1 MTDQPHGQPGILRR
15 IAGKISGVGLVL
27 GALFMAASLTPSLI
41 PRSEIVQG
49 VLAGMCFA
57 AGYGLAVLVRWI
69 WVTLDLPLIGRRTG
83 RYLLGASAGVA
94 ALIVGS
100 FLWRATD
107 WQNSIRAPM
116 GMELAPPELP
126 LMIGAMALVVA
137 TVLLTLGKLAAL
149 FVRRLIGRI
158 ARVVPRR
165 AAHLLG
171 LIIGGVLLWSLANGV
186 LFSGFIRTADTSAR
200 ALDAVIPPD
209 SLPPADPLRT
219 GSAASLIAWSDLGRE
234 GRNYIATTPRAQEI
248 AAVAGGAAMEPLRAY
263 VGLNAADTAE
273 DRAALAVAELV
284 RIGGFGRSI
293 LVVAMPTGTG
303 WLDPAATTTLEYLHR
318 GDVATV
324 AIQYSY
330 LQSWISLLVQPE
342 QAAEAGRALFGAV
355 HRRWQQLPEETR
367 PRLYL
372 YGLSLGAHTSQQSL
386 RLHEML
392 DQPIDG
398 ALWVGPP
405 FVSQLWQT
413 LTAERDPGSP
423 AWLPHLT
430 TGEVVRFTDGRQSV
444 HDGGP
449 WGEVRIVFLQYGSD
463 PIVFFRSD
471 SAIRPPEWLA
481 SPRAPE
487 VSPDLR
493 WYPIIT
499 QLQLAFD
506 MAIALEV
513 PIGHGHVYAHVDH
526 IDPWLAITDPP
537 GWTPERL
544 QALRDHFLARQ
555 QAVTTQPGSS
565 G

>member
-1 MTDQPHGQPGILRR
+1 MTAAMLTLLDWLDRR
-15 IAGKISGVGLVL
+15 TSGVGLVT
-27 GALFMAASLTPSLI
+27 GALFVAGSLTPSLI
-41 PRSEIVQG
+41 PRSPQIQG
-49 VLAGMCFA
+49 ILAGFCFA
-57 AGYGLAVLVRWI
+57 AGYGVAVLAGALWRYLQLPRMTDRQARLLVPAMGAVALVIVTVFLLRSAEWQNDIRAAMTLPPAEGVAPFVVAGLGTAVASVLLILGKLLVALGRYVSARIAQVLPRRQARVLGVLLTILVTYQVFSGVLVRNVVSSI
-69 WVTLDLPLIGRRTG
+69 DQ
-83 RYLLGASAGVA
+83 SA
-94 ALIVGS
+94 
-100 FLWRATD
+100 
-107 WQNSIRAPM
+107 Q
-116 GMELAPPELP
+116 
-126 LMIGAMALVVA
+126 
-137 TVLLTLGKLAAL
+137 
-149 FVRRLIGRI
+149 
-158 ARVVPRR
+158 
-165 AAHLLG
+165 
-171 LIIGGVLLWSLANGV
+171 
-186 LFSGFIRTADTSAR
+186 
-200 ALDAVIPPD
+200 ALDDLIPAEQIAPD
-209 SLPPADPLRT
+209 QPWQT
-219 GSAASLIAWSDLGRE
+219 GSAESLVAWQDLGRE
-234 GRNYIATTPRAQEI
+234 GRNFVATTPDPQAI
-248 AAVAGGAAMEPLRAY
+248 ARVTGQPARQPLRVY
-263 VGLNAADTAE
+263 VGLNAADTLTA
-273 DRAALAVAELV
+273 RADLAVRELE
-284 RIGGFGRSI
+284 RAGGFDRST

-303 WLDPAATTTLEYLHR
+303 WMDPAAIEPLEHLNH

-324 AIQYSY
+324 ALQYSY

-372 YGLSLGAHTSQQSL
+372 YGLSLGAHSSQQSL

-471 SAIRPPEWLA
+471 SAIRPPDWLA

>member
-1 MTDQPHGQPGILRR
+1 MTAAMLTLLDWLDRR
-15 IAGKISGVGLVL
+15 TSGVGLVT
-27 GALFMAASLTPSLI
+27 GALFVAGSLTPSLI
-41 PRSEIVQG
+41 PRSPQIQG
-49 VLAGMCFA
+49 ILAGFCFA
-57 AGYGLAVLVRWI
+57 AGYGVAVLAGALWRYLQMPRMTDRQARLLVPAMGAVALVIVTVFLLRSAEWQNDIRAAMTLPPAEGVAPFVVAGLGTAVASVLLILGKLLVALGRYVSARIAQVLPRRQARVLGVLLTILVTYQVFSGVLVRNVVSSI
-69 WVTLDLPLIGRRTG
+69 DQ
-83 RYLLGASAGVA
+83 SA
-94 ALIVGS
+94 
-100 FLWRATD
+100 
-107 WQNSIRAPM
+107 Q
-116 GMELAPPELP
+116 
-126 LMIGAMALVVA
+126 
-137 TVLLTLGKLAAL
+137 
-149 FVRRLIGRI
+149 
-158 ARVVPRR
+158 
-165 AAHLLG
+165 
-171 LIIGGVLLWSLANGV
+171 
-186 LFSGFIRTADTSAR
+186 
-200 ALDAVIPPD
+200 ALDDLIPAEQIAPD
-209 SLPPADPLRT
+209 QPWQT
-219 GSAASLIAWSDLGRE
+219 GSAESLVAWQDLGRE
-234 GRNYIATTPRAQEI
+234 GRNFVATTPDPQAI
-248 AAVAGGAAMEPLRAY
+248 AHVTGQPARQPLRVY
-263 VGLNAADTAE
+263 VGLNAADTLTA
-273 DRAALAVAELV
+273 RADLAVRELE
-284 RIGGFGRSI
+284 RAGGFDRST

-303 WLDPAATTTLEYLHR
+303 WMDPAAIEPLEHLNH

-324 AIQYSY
+324 ALQYSY

-372 YGLSLGAHTSQQSL
+372 YGLSLGAHSSQQSL

>member
-1 MTDQPHGQPGILRR
+1 MTAAMLTFLDWLDRR
-15 IAGKISGVGLVL
+15 TSGVGLVT
-27 GALFMAASLTPSLI
+27 GALFVAGSLTPSLI
-41 PRSEIVQG
+41 PRSPQIQG
-49 VLAGMCFA
+49 ILAGFSFA
-57 AGYGLAVLVRWI
+57 AGYGVAVLAGALWRYLQLPRMTDRQARLLVPAMGAVALVIVTVFLLRSAEWQNDIRAAMTLPPAEGVAPFVVAGLGTAVASVLLILGKLLVALGRYVSARIAQVLPRRQARVLGVLLTILVTYQVFSGVLVRNVVSSI
-69 WVTLDLPLIGRRTG
+69 DQ
-83 RYLLGASAGVA
+83 SA
-94 ALIVGS
+94 
-100 FLWRATD
+100 
-107 WQNSIRAPM
+107 Q
-116 GMELAPPELP
+116 
-126 LMIGAMALVVA
+126 
-137 TVLLTLGKLAAL
+137 
-149 FVRRLIGRI
+149 
-158 ARVVPRR
+158 
-165 AAHLLG
+165 
-171 LIIGGVLLWSLANGV
+171 
-186 LFSGFIRTADTSAR
+186 
-200 ALDAVIPPD
+200 ALDDLIPAEQIAPD
-209 SLPPADPLRT
+209 QPWQT
-219 GSAASLIAWSDLGRE
+219 GSAESLVAWQDLGRE
-234 GRNYIATTPRAQEI
+234 GRNFVATTPDPQAI
-248 AAVAGGAAMEPLRAY
+248 ARVTGQPARQPLRVY
-263 VGLNAADTAE
+263 VGLNAADTLTA
-273 DRAALAVAELV
+273 RADLAVRELE
-284 RIGGFGRSI
+284 RAGGFDRST

-303 WLDPAATTTLEYLHR
+303 WMDPAAIEPLEHLNH

-324 AIQYSY
+324 ALQYSY

-372 YGLSLGAHTSQQSL
+372 YGLSLGAHSSQQSL

>member
-1 MTDQPHGQPGILRR
+1 MTAAMLTLLDWLDRR
-15 IAGKISGVGLVL
+15 TSGVGLVT
-27 GALFMAASLTPSLI
+27 GALFVAGSLTPSLI
-41 PRSEIVQG
+41 PRSPQIQG
-49 VLAGMCFA
+49 ILAGFCFA
-57 AGYGLAVLVRWI
+57 AGYGVAVLAGALWCYLQLPRMTDRQARLVVPAMGAVALVIVTVFLLRSAEWQNDIRAAMTLPPAEGVAPFVVAGLGTAVASVLLILGKLLVALGRYVSARIAQVLPRRQARVMGVLLTILVTYQVFSGVLVRNVVSSI
-69 WVTLDLPLIGRRTG
+69 DQ
-83 RYLLGASAGVA
+83 SA
-94 ALIVGS
+94 
-100 FLWRATD
+100 
-107 WQNSIRAPM
+107 Q
-116 GMELAPPELP
+116 
-126 LMIGAMALVVA
+126 
-137 TVLLTLGKLAAL
+137 
-149 FVRRLIGRI
+149 
-158 ARVVPRR
+158 
-165 AAHLLG
+165 
-171 LIIGGVLLWSLANGV
+171 
-186 LFSGFIRTADTSAR
+186 
-200 ALDAVIPPD
+200 ALDDLIPAEQIAPD
-209 SLPPADPLRT
+209 QPWQT
-219 GSAASLIAWSDLGRE
+219 GSAESLVAWQDLGRE
-234 GRNYIATTPRAQEI
+234 GRNFVATTPDPQAI
-248 AAVAGGAAMEPLRAY
+248 ARVTGQPARQPLRVY
-263 VGLNAADTAE
+263 VGLNAADTLTA
-273 DRAALAVAELV
+273 RADLAVRELE
-284 RIGGFGRSI
+284 RAGGFDRST

-303 WLDPAATTTLEYLHR
+303 WMDPAAIEPLEHLNH

-324 AIQYSY
+324 ALQYSY

-372 YGLSLGAHTSQQSL
+372 YGLSLGAHSSQQSL